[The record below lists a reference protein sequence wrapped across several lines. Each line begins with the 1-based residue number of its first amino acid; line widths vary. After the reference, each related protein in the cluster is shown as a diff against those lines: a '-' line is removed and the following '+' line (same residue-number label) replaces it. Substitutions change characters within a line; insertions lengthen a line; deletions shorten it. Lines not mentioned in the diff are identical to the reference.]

1 LSRPPTIKFLFDS
14 VDTINVPFEFSTQK
28 GHNRGGGKANAQEEL
43 SKCLFVFQ
51 LLLAL
56 KQAGWKVKIH
66 DSERLEPPHV
76 TIYKKMRKWRLSLR
90 DGTFLDKGD
99 KWSQIDEAVK
109 DAIQNQK
116 NWKRLQRE
124 WNTIHED
131 NPVDDQE
138 EGDDDP
144 ESEENG

>member
-1 LSRPPTIKFLFDS
+1 MTGESKRTGRAFKM
-14 VDTINVPFEFSTQK
+14 PFV
-28 GHNRGGGKANAQEEL
+28 L
-43 SKCLFVFQ
+43 Q

-99 KWSQIDEAVK
+99 RWSQIDEAVK
-109 DAIQNQK
+109 DAIQDQK

-131 NPVDDQE
+131 NPVDNEE

-144 ESEENG
+144 ESEENS